1 MKLVKKQLARELA
14 HEFETSIAQAERMLT
29 AVFDN
34 FAENLGAGH
43 DIDIAGF
50 GKFSIRVRKAGVSR
64 NPQTGETKEV
74 PAKCVLKFTPKPELK
89 NAVAAIEIE
98 D

>member
-1 MKLVKKQLARELA
+1 MKLTKKNLARELA
-14 HEFETSIAQAERMLT
+14 PELGVSIAAAERILT
-29 AVFDN
+29 AVFLN
-34 FAENLGAGH
+34 FSENLAQGH

-50 GKFSIRVRKAGVSR
+50 GKFSIRKRKAGVSR

-74 PAKCVLKFTPKPELK
+74 PAKCVLKFTPKPEVK
-89 NAVAAIEIE
+89 NAVAAIKIE